1 MCPGQ
6 NEVSHV
12 IDETSIAKSSLGDL
26 FCQGCRPSS
35 SIGRAL
41 PIKVEG
47 SGFESWADTF
57 SPS

>member
-1 MCPGQ
+1 MF
-6 NEVSHV
+6 HV
-12 IDETSIAKSSLGDL
+12 IDEASIAKSSLGDL

-47 SGFESWADTF
+47 SGFESWTDTF
-57 SPS
+57 LPS